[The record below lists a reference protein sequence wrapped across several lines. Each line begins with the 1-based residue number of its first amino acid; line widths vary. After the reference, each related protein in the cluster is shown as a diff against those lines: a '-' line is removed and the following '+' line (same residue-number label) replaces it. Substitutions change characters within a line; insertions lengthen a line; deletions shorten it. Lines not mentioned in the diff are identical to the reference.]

1 MDKVTKQKKAYQIL
15 IDVFEK
21 DLWHDLKRDTDKSKR
36 LSHEDK
42 RLLKVYVNE
51 NYEKV
56 ISSDYPYSLLF
67 EAFYHK
73 MPIRFAD
80 FLNVAQ
86 QIRVYYQSICMPAQ
100 KDWQLEHLVYHNYF
114 KPSRYLLAYYPR
126 KRLFRF
132 GETTTTMTSQWTKR
146 LCIIDSQASNLV
158 KLVGFY
164 DDDTV
169 AKILMWRILRAYSNE
184 AFEEIE
190 QMNFNNAKMS
200 ELCSNAGYSCF

>member
-42 RLLKVYVNE
+42 RLLKVYVDE

-86 QIRVYYQSICMPAQ
+86 QIRVYYQSIWMPAQ
-100 KDWQLEHLVYHNYF
+100 KDWQLETLFITIILSHLDIY
-114 KPSRYLLAYYPR
+114 
-126 KRLFRF
+126 
-132 GETTTTMTSQWTKR
+132 
-146 LCIIDSQASNLV
+146 
-158 KLVGFY
+158 
-164 DDDTV
+164 
-169 AKILMWRILRAYSNE
+169 WRIIQE
-184 AFEEIE
+184 
-190 QMNFNNAKMS
+190 KD
-200 ELCSNAGYSCF
+200 CFVSARQPLL